1 MQTKIMSLVVG
12 LVAFITISSF
22 GVFAYLEY
30 NDIEEELEDKALST
44 ATYIASSPVV
54 QGAYASEDPSS
65 VLQPGHDYRQRRL
78 NGLFHP
84 ADFPRHDDCRS
95 SFLSCANH
103 SPEKNN
109 FSMKKPGAP
118 GFFCVIFAFYP
129 LFTPCGSFSCLP
141 QGFISLTILKIKLT
155 NG

>member
-54 QGAYASEDPSS
+54 QGHTP
-65 VLQPGHDYRQRRL
+65 
-78 NGLFHP
+78 
-84 ADFPRHDDCRS
+84 PRTQARCFSQAMTIANDDLTVFFTRPIS
-95 SFLSCANH
+95 LGMMIVALLSFLV
-103 SPEKNN
+103 PIIRQ
-109 FSMKKPGAP
+109 KKTTSA
-118 GFFCVIFAFYP
+118 
-129 LFTPCGSFSCLP
+129 
-141 QGFISLTILKIKLT
+141 
-155 NG
+155 